1 MIDRAMAQ
9 GHIDDLLRTA
19 EHQRVARRVRRA
31 RIGERGTLLRRVG
44 GAVAAAVL
52 WPIRH

>member
-9 GHIDDLLRTA
+9 GHIDDLLRAA
-19 EHQRVARRVRRA
+19 EHQRIVKRVRRA

-44 GAVAAAVL
+44 SAVAAAVL

>member
-9 GHIDDLLRTA
+9 GHIDDLVRVA
-19 EHQRVARRVRRA
+19 DRERVARGVRRA
-31 RIGERGTLLRRVG
+31 RVSERGSLLRRVG
-44 GAVAAAVL
+44 GVIAAAVL